1 MIHLKKVSINQM
13 LVWIA
18 QAAVIGFM
26 IPTVFGFL
34 VDSNQTLTLESSFF
48 QIPIIVSLIGFSVI
62 GEVATSIAMGF
73 TAVIFIIMLLNVI
86 FFVRALKFGGF
97 LFSVILL
104 DVTTLFAW
112 YKGEVFSVGYVTVN
126 FVVHI
131 LVMVLLIAGMI
142 GAYRIRTENQIVE
155 EEQEELAEAEIE
167 FEVENKLIDESI
179 ESKENTDESVSSD
192 S

>member
-1 MIHLKKVSINQM
+1 MKKASINQI

-34 VDSNQTLTLESSFF
+34 VDSKQALTLESSFF

-104 DVTTLFAW
+104 DLTTLFAW

-126 FVVHI
+126 FVVHL
-131 LVMVLLIAGMI
+131 LVMASLIAGMI
-142 GAYRIRTENQIVE
+142 GAYRIRTQNQILE
-155 EEQEELAEAEIE
+155 EEKNELAEAEVE
-167 FEVENKLIDESI
+167 FEVENKLCDEMP
-179 ESKENTDESVSSD
+179 EPKENTDESVSSD